1 MCPPYMIS
9 PNRYLRSS
17 HGTLSIATTSGGKN
31 IIMVLCPI
39 PFVHD
44 TNGTSHLCICF
55 QVVVEYVNRY
65 CQVSGVE
72 GVLSVPT
79 LGSKLSPL
87 CHTGMEVTQREED
100 GLELLFTT
108 TLFQDVLHR
117 KKKVN
122 N

>member
-1 MCPPYMIS
+1 MLLCTV
-9 PNRYLRSS
+9 SS
-17 HGTLSIATTSGGKN
+17 I
-31 IIMVLCPI
+31 
-39 PFVHD
+39 HD
-44 TNGTSHLCICF
+44 TNSTSHLCIRL

-87 CHTGMEVTQREED
+87 CHTSMEVTQREED
-100 GLELLFTT
+100 GLELLLTT
-108 TLFQDVLHR
+108 ALFQDVLQR
-117 KKKVN
+117 EQQVN